1 MALISGFAFLAPF
14 RVRSFRF
21 QFPADLATSWGIEME
36 NLVLGWYVLVETGS
50 VLALTLF
57 WALLYLGTL
66 LAPLFGMVGDR
77 IGHRAVLCA
86 MRAAYAALGVSVT
99 ALAFSGAL
107 HPAFVFVIGALSGL
121 IRPSDQGMRNALV
134 AATMPRET
142 LMATMGVSRTTS
154 DSARIFGALSG
165 AGLFA
170 SFGLGPVYLAIAG
183 SYLTGFL
190 LTLGVSSGRSS
201 AAIPAGDA
209 RPSLWRDLGEGLAYV
224 WDTPSSLAALWLAFL
239 VNLTAFPLTSGLLP
253 YVAKDVYRIGETGL
267 GTLIASF
274 ALGSFLGSIAVSM
287 MGRGLRPARMM
298 IVFALGWYAALLI
311 FIQMPS
317 PAAGRIAL
325 VVAGIAQA
333 LSLVPM
339 SVLLLHSAG
348 ERFRGRVMGAR
359 MLAIYGV
366 PIGLLIAGA
375 LIPRFGFVATASL
388 YCLVGVALTLAIALY
403 WRDALWPA
411 TAAANMH

>member
-1 MALISGFAFLAPF
+1 MALISGFAILAPF

-170 SFGLGPVYLAIAG
+170 AFGLGPVYLAIAG